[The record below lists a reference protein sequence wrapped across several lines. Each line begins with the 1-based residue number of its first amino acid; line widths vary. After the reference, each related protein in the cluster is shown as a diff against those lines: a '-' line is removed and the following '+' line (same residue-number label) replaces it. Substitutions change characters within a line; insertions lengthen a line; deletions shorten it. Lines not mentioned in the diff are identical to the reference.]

1 MKTDAGKL
9 DAGNDPPIID
19 EQNTSR
25 IESTTDGAVAGARAT
40 ATPAPG
46 AVPAEANPKGSN
58 VLNTILSSL
67 SLDELLGRILLSV
80 VLAVLLWFYVTSLE
94 NPSQITTFRA
104 LTLDVRGIVSN
115 LKVISAPSTVDISFQ
130 APQNVLGTLSRTNI
144 HPYIDLNGL
153 GAGVH
158 DVPVQLDLTGSV
170 GQNLISYKIDPP
182 QMQVQLETQA
192 TNTYTMTINVSGTPA
207 FGYGAEQAQV
217 DPQQVTVTGSES
229 AINRIASVAVTV
241 DVGDKATTQRGFIAP
256 TAFDSAGTE
265 ITGLTFTPATVQVT
279 VPIKLLLSNRLV
291 PVRVPIEGN
300 PAPGYSVDD
309 IKIEPTNVTI
319 CCAPGN
325 ILESIESISTQPV
338 SISGTTSTVI
348 SRTALILPAGVELYP
363 GQSNTI
369 TVTIGVRTFDTT
381 WQLSVTPSAQGLPPG
396 YSMVLSPNTLTL
408 TLEGTFAQFQA
419 LKPADVAAAVPVG
432 NLGAGTYEL
441 TPQVT
446 VPNDIKLVSVSPVTV
461 TVSLIAPTA
470 VPPTPTNI
478 PTATPSAPPT
488 VTATT
493 VVEVIPTPQPTDTAS
508 PTATVSAPLPTD
520 TEVVPPITPT
530 SVDTATPTE
539 RPTDTP
545 IPLSTDT
552 PAAQGSPTTAPQV
565 IPVPSR

>member
-1 MKTDAGKL
+1 MKTDAGNL
-9 DAGNDPPIID
+9 DAGADPPIID
-19 EQNTSR
+19 EHNVTR
-25 IESTTDGAVAGARAT
+25 TDTLPDGASVSQRAGSVAARA
-40 ATPAPG
+40 ATSP
-46 AVPAEANPKGSN
+46 EAGSRASRTFST
-58 VLNTILSSL
+58 VLSSL

-104 LTLDVRGIVSN
+104 LTLDVRGIASN

-144 HPYIDLNGL
+144 HPYLDLDTL

-158 DVPVQLDLTGSV
+158 DVPVSVDLSGNT

-182 QMQVQLETQA
+182 EVQVQLEVQA
-192 TNTYTMTINVSGTPA
+192 TRQYTITINVTGTPA

-229 AINRIASVAVTV
+229 AINRIASIAVAV
-241 DVGDKATTQRGFIAP
+241 DIGDKATTQRGFIAP
-256 TAFDSAGTE
+256 TALDSAGTE
-265 ITGLTFTPATVQVT
+265 ITGLTFSPATVQVT

-325 ILESIESISTQPV
+325 ILESLESVSTQPV

-363 GQSNTI
+363 GQSSTV

-381 WQLSVTPSAQGLPPG
+381 WQLSVSPTAQGLPPG
-396 YSMVLSPNTLTL
+396 YSVVLSPNTLNL

-419 LKPADVAAAVPVG
+419 LKPTDVTALVPVD
-432 NLGAGTYEL
+432 NLAAGTYEL
-441 TPQVT
+441 APQVT
-446 VPNDIKLVSVSPVTV
+446 VPNDIKLVSVSPLTV
-461 TVSLIAPTA
+461 TVSLIAPTP
-470 VPPTPTNI
+470 VPPTATEI
-478 PTATPSAPPT
+478 PTSTPVPIATLTPTALVETIPSPELTPTASATATTTPTIVAPTPTLTETPSA
-488 VTATT
+488 
-493 VVEVIPTPQPTDTAS
+493 AS
-508 PTATVSAPLPTD
+508 PTP
-520 TEVVPPITPT
+520 E
-530 SVDTATPTE
+530 DTATPTATDTPALV
-539 RPTDTP
+539 PTDTP
-545 IPLSTDT
+545 
-552 PAAQGSPTTAPQV
+552 APQA
-565 IPVPSR
+565 PATALPKAAP

>member
-9 DAGNDPPIID
+9 DAGNDPPTID
-19 EQNTSR
+19 EHNTGRSENAPDSA
-25 IESTTDGAVAGARAT
+25 IASTLAQSIPASSVA
-40 ATPAPG
+40 
-46 AVPAEANPKGSN
+46 PAEANPKGSN
-58 VLNTILSSL
+58 VVNTILSSL

-94 NPSQITTFRA
+94 NPAQITTFRA
-104 LTLDVRGIVSN
+104 LTLDVRGIASN

-158 DVPVQLDLTGSV
+158 DLPVQLDLAGSV
-170 GQNLISYKIDPP
+170 GQNLISFKIDPA
-182 QMQVQLETQA
+182 QVQVQLETQA
-192 TNTYTMTINVSGTPA
+192 TNTYTITINVTGTPA
-207 FGYGAEQAQV
+207 FGYGAEQAQA
-217 DPQQVTVTGSES
+217 DPQKVSVTGSES
-229 AINRIASVAVTV
+229 AINRIASVAVSV
-241 DVGDKATTQRGFIAP
+241 DVSDKATTQRGFIAP
-256 TAFDSAGTE
+256 TAFDNAGTE

-325 ILESIESISTQPV
+325 ILESIESISTQPI

-363 GQSNTI
+363 GQSSTI

-381 WQLSVTPSAQGLPPG
+381 WQLSVTPSAQGPPPG
-396 YSMVLSPNTLTL
+396 YSVVLSPNTLAL

-419 LKPADVAAAVPVG
+419 LKPADVTAVVPVS

-441 TPQVT
+441 APQVS

-461 TVSLIAPTA
+461 TVSLIAPTP
-470 VPPTPTNI
+470 VPPTPTNT
-478 PTATPSAPPT
+478 PTATPIRPPT
-488 VTATT
+488 ATSTT
-493 VVEVIPTPQPTDTAS
+493 VVEVLPSPQPTNTAS
-508 PTATVSAPLPTD
+508 PTATVSPPLPTD
-520 TEVVPPITPT
+520 TEVVPQFTSTPA
-530 SVDTATPTE
+530 DTATPTVQ
-539 RPTDTP
+539 PTDTP
-545 IPLSTDT
+545 TALPTGT
-552 PAAQGSPTTAPQV
+552 PAAQGSPTTAPQA
-565 IPVPSR
+565 IPAPSR